1 MSSMDHQRGKHE
13 RKESSSKLTALVVS
27 ALAPLAIDQVTSRR
41 ERGVTECILSGH
53 AGVNMKLLVT
63 ASDVSK
69 GLVLWRLLLEYISLI
84 ILRRFYGKLCACAN
98 NVYRAV
104 FFGLGTRLWANVT
117 GSMTSFNNSWQS
129 DGSVCCLLLFLK
141 RGKADGSVCWFLSLF
156 LYTFDEAKKRKLDSQ
171 TC

>member
-1 MSSMDHQRGKHE
+1 MSAMDHKRGKHE

-27 ALAPLAIDQVTSRR
+27 ALAPLVIDQVTSRR

-84 ILRRFYGKLCACAN
+84 ILRKIVRMCEQCVPGRIFRPGNEAKLKPIALHDCVMRFAPYAG
-98 NVYRAV
+98 RH
-104 FFGLGTRLWANVT
+104 FFGQTLVRRPPHLP
-117 GSMTSFNNSWQS
+117 
-129 DGSVCCLLLFLK
+129 DLLLRPCISMHAF
-141 RGKADGSVCWFLSLF
+141 A
-156 LYTFDEAKKRKLDSQ
+156 
-171 TC
+171 